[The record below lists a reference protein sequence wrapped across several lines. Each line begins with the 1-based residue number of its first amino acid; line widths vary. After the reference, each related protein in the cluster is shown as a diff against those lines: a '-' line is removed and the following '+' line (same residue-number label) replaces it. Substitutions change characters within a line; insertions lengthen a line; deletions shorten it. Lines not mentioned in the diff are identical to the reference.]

1 MMHVNVSPVYTVC
14 FHQKFHDK
22 CCLRKSIK
30 QTENGL
36 DTSVKHY
43 LNSVK
48 IVGPETLL
56 VLCKLGLVYVST
68 IGYCK

>member
-22 CCLRKSIK
+22 CCLDKSIK

-36 DTSVKHY
+36 DTSVKH
-43 LNSVK
+43 
-48 IVGPETLL
+48 
-56 VLCKLGLVYVST
+56 
-68 IGYCK
+68 